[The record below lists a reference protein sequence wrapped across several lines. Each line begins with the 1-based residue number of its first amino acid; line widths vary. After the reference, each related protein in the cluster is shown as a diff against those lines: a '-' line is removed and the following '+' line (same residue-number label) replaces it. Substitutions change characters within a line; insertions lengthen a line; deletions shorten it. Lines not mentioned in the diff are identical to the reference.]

1 MATVNPYLI
10 FNGNCE
16 EAFLFYK
23 SVFGNEFSYI
33 GKFNEMP
40 PSDDQPKLSDEDG
53 NKIMHVTLPISEGFV
68 LMGSDSNEASGLVK
82 IGSNISI
89 SINVESKEEADK
101 LFNGLSAG
109 GNPYMPMTQTFWGAY
124 FGMFTDKFE
133 INWMVNFD
141 EEEKK

>member
-68 LMGSDSNEASGLVK
+68 LMGSDSNEASGLVR
-82 IGSNISI
+82 IGSNISGNLYNVAFKTPSGQIVLIVENDGTAAETFNIKYNQKQI
-89 SINVESKEEADK
+89 STTLN
-101 LFNGLSAG
+101 AG
-109 GNPYMPMTQTFWGAY
+109 AVATYVW
-124 FGMFTDKFE
+124 
-133 INWMVNFD
+133 
-141 EEEKK
+141 